1 MLAELYV
8 ENFALIEQSRVQLG
22 EGLNAITGETGMA
35 NGFTVGKVH
44 VGGRSGGGVS
54 GQANMLI
61 APAAMA
67 YLEQTGLLACHAD
80 VADWGWP

>member
-1 MLAELYV
+1 MKMAP
-8 ENFALIEQSRVQLG
+8 FAFGTTDWSAIEPT
-22 EGLNAITGETGMA
+22 EHTGETGMA

-44 VGGRSGGGVS
+44 VGGRSGGSAS
-54 GQANMLI
+54 GQASMLI

-67 YLEQTGLLACHAD
+67 YLEQTGLLASHVD